1 MLSPPAAMSTVSFD
15 ADAGARVAALNLII
29 KLGGSSSCDG
39 ETRMGI
45 VARNLCLKKTV
56 VITLWLL
63 KNAPWE
69 FDPG

>member
-1 MLSPPAAMSTVSFD
+1 
-15 ADAGARVAALNLII
+15 
-29 KLGGSSSCDG
+29 
-39 ETRMGI
+39 MGI